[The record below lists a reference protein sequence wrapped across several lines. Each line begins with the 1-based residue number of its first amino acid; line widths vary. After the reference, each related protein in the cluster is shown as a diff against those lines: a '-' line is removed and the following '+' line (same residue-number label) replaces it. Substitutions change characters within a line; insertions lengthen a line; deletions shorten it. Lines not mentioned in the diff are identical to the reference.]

1 MAKRTEKKEE
11 KKHSKKNLHKEE
23 KRHSYFGKDKKD
35 KGKDVKD
42 KTKVKDDG
50 QDKNKQKDKEK
61 TKTPK
66 TDKHKRKK
74 MKKSARTRA
83 AKSGLF
89 FPVGRIHRL
98 LKAEVPR
105 KIRVGAT
112 SSVYV
117 AAIMEYIISEVLELA
132 AKDAYQKKKQR
143 ITPRHLQLAIR
154 KDAELSSFFKSTIS
168 QGGVVPQDQRNVT
181 NPADRAMRTR
191 G

>member
-1 MAKRTEKKEE
+1 MAKRTDKKEDKKSKKVHKEE
-11 KKHSKKNLHKEE
+11 KKHA
-23 KRHSYFGKDKKD
+23 YFGKDKKD

-50 QDKNKQKDKEK
+50 TDKSKQKDKEK
-61 TKTPK
+61 SKTPK

-105 KIRVGAT
+105 KVRVGAT

-132 AKDAYQKKKQR
+132 AKDAFSKKKQR

-154 KDAELSSFFKSTIS
+154 KDAELSMFFKSTIS
-168 QGGVVPQDQRNVT
+168 QGGVVPHDQRNVT
-181 NPADRAMRTR
+181 NPADRALRAR
-191 G
+191 A